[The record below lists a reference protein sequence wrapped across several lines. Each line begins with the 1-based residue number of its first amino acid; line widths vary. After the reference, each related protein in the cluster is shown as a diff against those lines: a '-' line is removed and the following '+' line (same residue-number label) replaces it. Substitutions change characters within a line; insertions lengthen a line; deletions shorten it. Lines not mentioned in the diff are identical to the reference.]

1 MGFEDVIDMMLSLL
15 QDYNVYDDATLEEL
29 QIEAGVRM
37 NMVIARAQLSD
48 LAFDTES
55 NEFVRSES
63 TGLSVMEATILAYG
77 LLMMWLSHFINN
89 SEVLSTQLSSKE
101 VTQFSNANR
110 IQQGIALYKLAKTE
124 FYQLVIDYDALQ
136 TKSSILKDLESGN

>member
-1 MGFEDVIDMMLSLL
+1 MMLSLL

-77 LLMMWLSHFINN
+77 LLMMWLSHFVNN

-136 TKSSILKDLESGN
+136 TKSSILKDLEGGN

>member
-136 TKSSILKDLESGN
+136 TKSSILKDLEGGN

>member
-77 LLMMWLSHFINN
+77 LLMMWLSHFVNN

-136 TKSSILKDLESGN
+136 TKSSILKDLEGDN